1 MDRKALF
8 TMTCGLY
15 VVSAETEGRRAG
27 CVVNTAVQVT
37 SAPPRIS
44 VAVNKDNVTAGVIAQ
59 AGAFA
64 VTVIDKTA
72 DMSFIGDFGFR
83 PSDSHDKFAAY
94 EVRHTALGAPYTM
107 EHAAAAFS
115 CRLVN
120 TVDVGTHWLF
130 IGEVMDAERLGD
142 AEPITYD
149 YYHKVLKGKTPP
161 KASSYVAEETEE
173 VAAME
178 TTQEKKTYKFVC
190 TVCGYEVEVDTPELP
205 EDFVC
210 PVCGVGPDQ
219 FERVEA

>member
-1 MDRKALF
+1 MDRKAFF

-37 SAPPRIS
+37 SAPPQIS
-44 VAVNKDNVTAGVIAQ
+44 VAVNKENATADVIVH

-64 VTVIDKTA
+64 VTVIDTTVE
-72 DMSFIGDFGFR
+72 MSFIGDFGFH
-83 PSDSHDKFAAY
+83 SSATYDKFAGHQ
-94 EVRHTALGAPYTM
+94 VRRTALGAPFTP
-107 EHAAAAFS
+107 EHAAAVFS
-115 CRLVN
+115 CRLAN
-120 TVDVGTHWLF
+120 TIDVGTHWLF
-130 IGEVMDAERLGD
+130 IGEVVDAERLGSS
-142 AEPITYD
+142 EPITYD

-161 KASSYVAEETEE
+161 KASSYMATEARE
-173 VAAME
+173 ATAME
-178 TTQEKKTYKFVC
+178 ATQEKKTYKFVC

-219 FERVEA
+219 FELVEE

>member
-1 MDRKALF
+1 MDRKAFF

-15 VVSAETEGRRAG
+15 VVSAEAEGRRAG

-37 SAPPRIS
+37 SAPPQIS
-44 VAVNKDNVTAGVIAQ
+44 VAVNKDNVTASVIAQ

-83 PSDSHDKFAAY
+83 SSATYDKFAGY
-94 EVRHTALGAPYTM
+94 EVRRTMLGAPFTP
-107 EHAAAAFS
+107 EHAAAVFS
-115 CRLVN
+115 CRSVN
-120 TVDVGTHWLF
+120 AIDVGKHWLF
-130 IGEVMDAERLGD
+130 IGEVVDAERLGD
-142 AEPITYD
+142 NEPITYD

-161 KASSYVAEETEE
+161 KASSYMVEESKEE
-173 VAAME
+173 SAME
-178 TTQEKKTYKFVC
+178 TSEGKKTYKFVC

-219 FERVEA
+219 FERTEA